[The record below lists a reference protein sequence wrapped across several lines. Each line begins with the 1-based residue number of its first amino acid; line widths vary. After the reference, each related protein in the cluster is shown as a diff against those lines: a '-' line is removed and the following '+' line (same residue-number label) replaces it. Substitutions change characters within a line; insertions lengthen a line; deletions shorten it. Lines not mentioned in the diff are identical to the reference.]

1 MYYIPQDFIE
11 LIDVV
16 QKCNQLHDALQEI
29 KQIAAKTGESN
40 FKIQAES
47 ISAICDEALKN
58 KPKILSKTKNEL
70 LEDYEYHIE
79 SMLSGEFNEQF
90 EV

>member
-1 MYYIPQDFIE
+1 MYIPQDFIE

-16 QKCNQLHDALQEI
+16 QDCNQLHDALREI
-29 KQIAAKTGESN
+29 KQIAAKTDEGN
-40 FKIQAES
+40 FKIQSKLIAE
-47 ISAICDEALKN
+47 ICEAALKN
-58 KPKILSKTKNEL
+58 KPKILSKTKSEL

-79 SMLSGEFNEQF
+79 SILSGEFNEQF